1 MFDLLVSFIQASTR
15 SEGGRQSFRL
25 SYRMTPELLGK
36 GSFGKVCKAV
46 SSSSGEARAVKVVEL
61 LKAADGDLDEKRLAE
76 ARVEEHM
83 MLRVGRHE
91 HVVELLESF
100 ADLSSK
106 RFYFVMEMC
115 SCSIMDASE
124 FVLTCDDQVFSKLM
138 TDVARAL
145 AHIHKRGVVHRDVKP
160 ENLLFAD
167 SSKSSL
173 KLCDFGL
180 AAVAPKGELLPG
192 RYGTLPFM
200 SPEMA
205 AASGHTF
212 STDLW
217 SLGATLYLLIF
228 GDYPYRPPKMS
239 REHVK
244 LAIVT
249 GCVTPTYQRRSEAT
263 QPRLTLRVSY
273 VVVASQKTFRSWS
286 SACEYALKEGLEA
299 APYWGDFFLVDGTP
313 KVQVPRADGQ
323 QEEAASAA
331 GGELAQDVA
340 PATASMVQDLVPPTS
355 TGAGDQLVQEWRSWK
370 KHRRPGQRD
379 REEIR
384 APQLRT
390 IEGLQRQLDHVSE
403 EFAEL
408 KADFKEVTKENG
420 QLRDQLKDAT
430 HDLKIQKEIK
440 QALDKQE
447 LLQVVIKD
455 KKNLIDRV
463 RELEKALEDRLPHKE
478 IHWLKKRAQRADEL
492 EALHGLKSPPVE
504 PAKTEQ
510 PYQRK
515 AVGVPW
521 KSPGVS
527 TPSKPVEHVQPK
539 QERTAAV
546 PQEPEPDKKSKKG
559 KKDLVRELL
568 ARDRKN
574 RPTAQQILRHEFCAK
589 DTKII
594 GHVVSVATDKLK
606 AALQVR
612 IGFSA
617 FACWRAQKE
626 DDEDELGEPKRT
638 VKKILFTN
646 LLPKALKGH
655 TITPRLLA
663 QPPCKEQVKDDTVFR
678 WEEHAQES
686 SVF

>member
-1 MFDLLVSFIQASTR
+1 MQMFSSKGSDAFKQASTR

-249 GCVTPTYQRRSEAT
+249 GCVTPTYQRRSEVL
-263 QPRLTLRVSY
+263 P
-273 VVVASQKTFRSWS
+273 
-286 SACEYALKEGLEA
+286 
-299 APYWGDFFLVDGTP
+299 D
-313 KVQVPRADGQ
+313 
-323 QEEAASAA
+323 
-331 GGELAQDVA
+331 
-340 PATASMVQDLVPPTS
+340 
-355 TGAGDQLVQEWRSWK
+355 
-370 KHRRPGQRD
+370 RP
-379 REEIR
+379 EI
-384 APQLRT
+384 A
-390 IEGLQRQLDHVSE
+390 
-403 EFAEL
+403 
-408 KADFKEVTKENG
+408 
-420 QLRDQLKDAT
+420 
-430 HDLKIQKEIK
+430 
-440 QALDKQE
+440 
-447 LLQVVIKD
+447 
-455 KKNLIDRV
+455 
-463 RELEKALEDRLPHKE
+463 
-478 IHWLKKRAQRADEL
+478 
-492 EALHGLKSPPVE
+492 
-504 PAKTEQ
+504 
-510 PYQRK
+510 
-515 AVGVPW
+515 
-521 KSPGVS
+521 
-527 TPSKPVEHVQPK
+527 
-539 QERTAAV
+539 
-546 PQEPEPDKKSKKG
+546 
-559 KKDLVRELL
+559 KDLVRELL

-626 DDEDELGEPKRT
+626 DDEDELGEPKRFARATT
-638 VKKILFTN
+638 V
-646 LLPKALKGH
+646 
-655 TITPRLLA
+655 
-663 QPPCKEQVKDDTVFR
+663 
-678 WEEHAQES
+678 
-686 SVF
+686 